1 VRRAE
6 VRQQPFTSSASHRC
20 CADPAASTPE
30 AGLPPGERIEPPLEI
45 RVGLP
50 SPGGGLARAARG
62 LGFKVMV
69 SANSFFR
76 RDADHEVVA
85 VRPPGRDLV
94 GLDAALDSS
103 GYIAMR
109 HYGGY
114 SWTLEAYVHR
124 VVAAFP
130 WAWYAAPD
138 YSCEPGV
145 AACRSAVRF
154 RQAATVALY
163 TACARVAEDAG
174 LPAPVPVLQGW
185 WPEDYHR
192 CWEMLALPEAPL
204 LLGVG
209 SICARHVRGPDGL
222 MAVLER
228 LDRVLPPTVRLHLYG
243 VKSDGI
249 EAVLR
254 ECALDGRVRSVDSMA
269 WDVEARARY
278 RTGRTIAR
286 RVAVMRE
293 WYTLQRARAIR
304 AASAAQHGLPHTCFP
319 PPPAPTGSGDEL
331 LDYWVDLVAGGEIDL
346 HSAQTLYEQERFAS
360 ASFQPVLRPRLG
372 RVRIHSP
379 RSRRET
385 SFQAALPLVPL
396 EQAA

>member
-1 VRRAE
+1 MG
-6 VRQQPFTSSASHRC
+6 
-20 CADPAASTPE
+20 
-30 AGLPPGERIEPPLEI
+30 AGPPPGEPPLEI

-50 SPGGGLARAARG
+50 SPGGGLARAARALG
-62 LGFKVMV
+62 LKVMV

-85 VRPPGRDLV
+85 VRRPGRDLA

-114 SWTLEAYVHR
+114 SWALEAYVHR

-138 YSCEPGV
+138 YSCEPQV
-145 AACRSAVRF
+145 AGSSSAVRF

-163 TACARVAEDAG
+163 TACKKVAEDAG

-192 CWEMLALPEAPL
+192 SWDMLALPGPPP

-209 SICARHVRGPDGL
+209 SVCARRVHGPDGL

-228 LDRVLPPTVRLHLYG
+228 LDRVLPPAARLHLYG

-249 EAVLR
+249 GAVMR

-286 RVAVMRE
+286 RAVVMRE
-293 WYTLQRARAIR
+293 WHAAQVARALR
-304 AASAAQHGLPHTCFP
+304 AASAAQHALPASCFP
-319 PPPAPTGSGDEL
+319 LPSAPAASGDEL
-331 LDYWVDLVAGGEIDL
+331 LDCWVDLVAAGEIDL
-346 HSAQTLYEQERFAS
+346 LSAQHLYEQERCAS
-360 ASFQPVLRPRLG
+360 ACFTPAPRPRLACTKIRG
-372 RVRIHSP
+372 AP
-379 RSRRET
+379 RPTEEC
-385 SFQAALPLVPL
+385 FQAALPLPTPL
-396 EQAA
+396 AQAA

>member
-1 VRRAE
+1 
-6 VRQQPFTSSASHRC
+6 
-20 CADPAASTPE
+20 
-30 AGLPPGERIEPPLEI
+30 
-45 RVGLP
+45 
-50 SPGGGLARAARG
+50 
-62 LGFKVMV
+62 MV

-85 VRPPGRDLV
+85 VRRPGRDLD

-103 GYIAMR
+103 GYVAMR

-114 SWTLEAYVHR
+114 SWALEAYVLR

-138 YSCEPGV
+138 YSCEPQV
-145 AACRSAVRF
+145 AGSSSAVRF

-163 TACARVAEDAG
+163 TACTRVAEYGG
-174 LPAPVPVLQGW
+174 LPGPVPVLQGW

-192 CWEMLALPEAPL
+192 CWDMLALPDAPS

-209 SICARHVRGPDGL
+209 SVCARQVHGPDGL

-228 LDRVLPPTVRLHLYG
+228 LDRVLPTTVQLHLFG

-249 EAVLR
+249 EALVR

-269 WDVEARARY
+269 WDVEARARF

-286 RVAVMRE
+286 RARVMHE
-293 WYTLQRARAIR
+293 WYTAQRARAIR
-304 AASAAQHGLPHTCFP
+304 AASAAQHGLPRTCFP
-319 PPPAPTGSGDEL
+319 PPPAPGGSGDEL
-331 LDYWVDLVAGGEIDL
+331 LDYWVELVAGGEIDL
-346 HSAQTLYEQERFAS
+346 LSAHNLYEQERFAS
-360 ASFQPVLRPRLG
+360 ASSFRPVRQPHLPGPRLHSPK
-372 RVRIHSP
+372 RVREPSSQATLP
-379 RSRRET
+379 LPVSLA
-385 SFQAALPLVPL
+385 QAA
-396 EQAA
+396 